1 MVAAATE
8 VDAVHVAQQQEAVK
22 NVFCMGG
29 GQGETSY
36 VNNSQVQSRNLEMV
50 VDVLKETLD
59 TIRLPPSPEKLLTA
73 ADLGCSCG
81 ENTLFVADV
90 IVDHMSHTYTSIGHA
105 PPEFS
110 FYFSDLPSNDFN
122 TLFRLLPDQQQPTAA
137 GRTGDHRRRRYFA
150 AGVPGSLYDRLFPEN
165 SINAFTSTFSVH
177 WLSQVPR
184 EVMDETS
191 NAYNKGKVFV
201 HGASEA
207 TGAAYKRQ
215 FQSDLTRFL
224 RRRAAELKH
233 GGVVFLLCLGRPA
246 TADPTDQGRVRLLYG
261 TLFEDSWSD
270 LVTEGVMEQEKMDSF
285 NVPLYAPTLE
295 EVREAV
301 DDAGGAFRINRLEMV
316 MGSPPVVVDAGAD
329 DDDPAAVGRTV
340 ANNVRSFVGALV
352 DAHVGK
358 AMADELFDR
367 LRRRAEGQARE
378 LMAELR
384 LPHVVCSLSLA

>member
-1 MVAAATE
+1 
-8 VDAVHVAQQQEAVK
+8 
-22 NVFCMGG
+22 
-29 GQGETSY
+29 
-36 VNNSQVQSRNLEMV
+36 MV

-59 TIRLPPSPEKLLTA
+59 TIRLPPSPERLLTA
-73 ADLGCSCG
+73 ADLGCSC
-81 ENTLFVADV
+81 NTLFVADV
-90 IVDHMSHTYTSIGHA
+90 IVDHMTDTYTSIGHA

-150 AGVPGSLYDRLFPEN
+150 AGVPGSFYDRLFPEN

-184 EVMDETS
+184 EVMDTKS
-191 NAYNKGKVFV
+191 KAYNKGKVFV
-201 HGASEA
+201 HGTSEA
-207 TGAAYKRQ
+207 TAAAYKRQ
-215 FQSDLTRFL
+215 FQSDMANFL
-224 RRRAAELKH
+224 RCRAAELKR
-233 GGVVFLLCLGRPA
+233 GGAMFLLCLGRPA

-270 LVTEGVMEQEKMDSF
+270 LVSEGVMEQDTMDSF

-316 MGSPPVVVDAGAD
+316 TGSPPVVVDGGG

-367 LRRRAEGQARE
+367 LRRRAEGRARE